1 MTCAHMQGP
10 DKPGNCGPYRQ
21 SERKEIYAKMAKQL
35 VDSGAAYPC
44 FTTGQSSFNEL
55 DNYCYS
61 IARMRY
67 RTHCSSSTYLRYA
80 QLCR

>member
-1 MTCAHMQGP
+1 MQVFARTALIARAHAQGP

-44 FTTGQSSFNEL
+44 FTTGKRAAATHIHIL
-55 DNYCYS
+55 HCYNT
-61 IARMRY
+61 IACM
-67 RTHCSSSTYLRYA
+67 L
-80 QLCR
+80 